1 MLKSYFEFFLLIFCV
16 ADAFVFLR
24 KYFNRKFFIKL
35 ASKKLSGS
43 LNTVV
48 IWFSRFGSTVNNIS
62 TNAIS
67 FAIASCF
74 RRAVCCIPL
83 FSGEPIDYITS
94 HKLCQELFFSF
105 DKLFLLKNSIIQ
117 NKLRKTAWLVYHYTH
132 SLSRTIFCLLQTAPG
147 VWRNNLQ
154 YIWFLDFYSL
164 TIKYE
169 INKLLKSTWFILYF
183 IA

>member
-94 HKLCQELFFSF
+94 HKLCQELFLASISF
-105 DKLFLLKNSIIQ
+105 FQLLWNSKSSLIHFCSLKFIRFRFLTLFLLTS
-117 NKLRKTAWLVYHYTH
+117 
-132 SLSRTIFCLLQTAPG
+132 SLSTARLIYYILFTFVKFFLL
-147 VWRNNLQ
+147 LH
-154 YIWFLDFYSL
+154 
-164 TIKYE
+164 
-169 INKLLKSTWFILYF
+169 
-183 IA
+183 